1 MQPVYGIHRMKLE
14 PRLSSCPE
22 MPRDARAVRVPP
34 IVAKGPD
41 WPAVDAGKI
50 AGWPAAAA
58 HRLLPAR
65 PRGLPRVG
73 ARPVGPDTR
82 CRPAPSQRE
91 PRARIDMRRADFG
104 TPPFI
109 THFEEF
115 TMARIGA
122 FCLTTWLA
130 AAILYFGQHSVAMIA
145 LSGVVVFGGFDL
157 LRP

>member
-1 MQPVYGIHRMKLE
+1 LLRRGQNDRPSALVKSPAGLPLQHTGCFRQALRAT
-14 PRLSSCPE
+14 PALAPARSGAT
-22 MPRDARAVRVPP
+22 RDAVR
-34 IVAKGPD
+34 
-41 WPAVDAGKI
+41 
-50 AGWPAAAA
+50 
-58 HRLLPAR
+58 RR
-65 PRGLPRVG
+65 
-73 ARPVGPDTR
+73 R
-82 CRPAPSQRE
+82 CAS
-91 PRARIDMRRADFG
+91 PRAKRHDDATASACI
-104 TPPFI
+104 PFI

>member
-1 MQPVYGIHRMKLE
+1 
-14 PRLSSCPE
+14 
-22 MPRDARAVRVPP
+22 MPSGAVAVR
-34 IVAKGPD
+34 ASRAQRHD
-41 WPAVDAGKI
+41 DA
-50 AGWPAAAA
+50 
-58 HRLLPAR
+58 
-65 PRGLPRVG
+65 
-73 ARPVGPDTR
+73 T
-82 CRPAPSQRE
+82 PS
-91 PRARIDMRRADFG
+91 A
-104 TPPFI
+104 PPFT

>member
-1 MQPVYGIHRMKLE
+1 MSWAGCRSSRRGQNDRPSTLVKSPAGLPLQHTGCFRQDLRATSHRRPPDLARHAT
-14 PRLSSCPE
+14 PSGAVA
-22 MPRDARAVRVPP
+22 ARAVRE
-34 IVAKGPD
+34 ATRRRDGC
-41 WPAVDAGKI
+41 
-50 AGWPAAAA
+50 
-58 HRLLPAR
+58 
-65 PRGLPRVG
+65 G
-73 ARPVGPDTR
+73 AP
-82 CRPAPSQRE
+82 
-91 PRARIDMRRADFG
+91 
-104 TPPFI
+104 PPFI

>member
-1 MQPVYGIHRMKLE
+1 VTPSGAV
-14 PRLSSCPE
+14 P
-22 MPRDARAVRVPP
+22 ARAPCPQRH
-34 IVAKGPD
+34 D
-41 WPAVDAGKI
+41 DAT
-50 AGWPAAAA
+50 A
-58 HRLLPAR
+58 
-65 PRGLPRVG
+65 
-73 ARPVGPDTR
+73 
-82 CRPAPSQRE
+82 S
-91 PRARIDMRRADFG
+91 ARI
-104 TPPFI
+104 PFI